1 MDETRSLAKFAVEL
15 DFKDLPQEVIYK
27 TKTCLLDNFG
37 AILAAVNEKSI
48 DIFRKTMLEVNGI
61 SKGSILLPTG
71 ESVSPILAGAI
82 HSAMSQATEIDD
94 FHKPC
99 LLHIGS
105 TCIPPAIAIGMQL
118 GSSGR
123 ELITAIVA
131 AYEVGIRIGMAVN
144 PTHHQIWHTTG
155 TVGTF
160 AACIAVGKLLGLD
173 EKKMLNALGSAG
185 TQAAGLNQYMIDGG
199 EMSKPLHAGK
209 AAYNGFLSAI
219 LAAQGFTGATK
230 ILEGEK
236 GFGLATSKNFNSEKL
251 YFSGKYNILSITQR
265 LYPVNG
271 HIISPVQASLD
282 LLKEYPEISVDEIDQ
297 VDVNLYHEAVNFLIP
312 VQLSSPFLARFCLP
326 YCISTAITHRKLD
339 NSFFTEE
346 AIKDKRILKFMKLVK
361 MNEDPKLTEKF
372 PETWSSKVMFK
383 TKNGIKFEEKLKA
396 VKGDPI
402 NPFNLNEIANK
413 VRNIDGNNIL
423 GKKLIN
429 RIIGKYFDIENVKN
443 ISKIWE

>member
-1 MDETRSLAKFAVEL
+1 MDETRNLAKFAVEL
-15 DFKDLPQEVIYK
+15 DFKDLPQDVIYK
-27 TKTCLLDNFG
+27 AKTCLLDNYG

-48 DIFRKTMLEVNGI
+48 DIFRKTMFEVNGV
-61 SKGSILLPTG
+61 SKGAILLPTG
-71 ESVSPILAGAI
+71 EPVSPILAGAI
-82 HSAMSQATEIDD
+82 HSAMSQATEIDG
-94 FHKPC
+94 FHKPS

-131 AYEVGIRIGMAVN
+131 AYEVGIRVGMAVN

-173 EKKMLNALGSAG
+173 EEKMLNALGSAG

-219 LAAQGFTGATK
+219 LASKGFTGATK

-236 GFGLATSKNFNSEKL
+236 GFGLATSKNFNSKKL
-251 YFSGKYNILSITQR
+251 HFSGKYNILSITQR

-271 HIISPVQASLD
+271 HIISPVQVSLD

-297 VDVNLYHEAVNFLIP
+297 VDVNLYHEAVNFLKP

-346 AIKDKRILKFMKLVK
+346 AIKEKRILQFMELVK
-361 MNEDPKLTEKF
+361 MQEDPKLTEKF
-372 PETWSSKVMFK
+372 PEIWSSKVIFK
-383 TKNGIKFEEKLKA
+383 TKNGIKLEKNLKI

-402 NPFNLNEIANK
+402 NPFNLSEIANK

-423 GKKLIN
+423 EDKHIN
-429 RIIGKYFDIENVKN
+429 RIIDKYFDIENVKN